1 MPKKENFG
9 EQFGMSQREQNEIA
23 GRAIGEH
30 LFSGMEEAMGGQG
43 AYGAAVRAHALHLM
57 RHIPMQPTRMP
68 SGGTISLQDDTDES
82 GESDYGVHAHYQ
94 HPSGW
99 SVKWAGGPYADI
111 HTPKGEPVEVFNFT
125 NHRTGEVAAVTPHE
139 LASSLDEFVKEHG
152 LDRGKKYGE

>member
-1 MPKKENFG
+1 MPRKENFG

-30 LFSGMEEAMGGQG
+30 LFSGMEQAMGGEG
-43 AYGAAVRAHALHLM
+43 AYSAAVKEHALHLM
-57 RHIPMQPTRMP
+57 RHMPMQPTRTA
-68 SGGTISLQDDTDES
+68 SGGKIYMTDDTDES
-82 GESDYGVHAHYQ
+82 GEADYGVHTRYD

-99 SVKWAGGPYADI
+99 HVKWSGGPYADI
-111 HTPKGEPVEVFNFT
+111 HSPKGEAVEVFNFT

-152 LDRGKKYGE
+152 LDRGKKYGG